1 VAGKEPELWHAET
14 GRAAPTSYVIA
25 GGRTTIP
32 LRLEAWGSVFVM
44 FRRPASAPAVT
55 LPPVTETTLA
65 TLDGPWTLSFP
76 PQKGAP
82 ASVTVD
88 RLASWSASAEP
99 GIRYFSGTGTYARP
113 LAAAAGWAAPGR
125 RTWLDLGDVK
135 NLAEV
140 LVNGQSL
147 GIVWHPPYRVD
158 LTDVLR
164 PGANTLEVRVTNAW
178 VNRMIGDEQPDAAV
192 KYTFADIKPYHA
204 NSPLLASGLL
214 GPVRVLSVG
223 TP

>member
-1 VAGKEPELWHAET
+1 MW
-14 GRAAPTSYVIA
+14 S
-25 GGRTTIP
+25 
-32 LRLEAWGSVFVM
+32 GSATC
-44 FRRPASAPAVT
+44 AST
-55 LPPVTETTLA
+55 
-65 TLDGPWTLSFP
+65 
-76 PQKGAP
+76 
-82 ASVTVD
+82 
-88 RLASWSASAEP
+88 WSASAEP

-113 LAAAAGWAAPGR
+113 LEAAAGWAAPGR

-140 LVNGQSL
+140 LVNGKSL
-147 GIVWHPPYRVD
+147 GIVWHAPYRVD